1 MDRPTL
7 EELSGWGGSC
17 RSRSWVYRPQSTA
30 EVAECLADAQ
40 NRELTIAHRG
50 TGLSYGDAA
59 LNEGGAVIDMS
70 GLDRILEFDSERG
83 FVRAEAGCTLET
95 IWKTV
100 LPKGWWPPVVP
111 GTMYVTVG
119 GAVAMD
125 VHGKNHWRSG
135 TFGEHVQH
143 MTLMDISGE
152 QRSLSRHEHPEQ
164 LQAAIGTFGLT
175 GTILDV
181 TLSLERVVS
190 GFLSVRLSKCGT
202 IAEIVEMVGRS
213 AEASEYSVGWVD
225 CFSRAGR
232 GIVHTADYLSE
243 GHHLEGKGLAGK
255 KQHLPTPAL
264 ALVPKQFIWR
274 LLRVMT
280 NHAGMRMLNSLKYRL
295 TAARTSFQSHAAFHF
310 LLDYVPNWKLAYG
323 PPGLLQY
330 QFFIPTDSA
339 RGVFERAL
347 RMQWD
352 VGVTSYL
359 GVVKRHRAG
368 KSPWSYA
375 VDGFS
380 LALDFPVRKRNSER
394 LTALLNEFDA
404 LLGEVGG
411 KIYAAKDSVGVGELP
426 DTRDPRFSSNLV
438 RRWERGVRRAAE

>member
-1 MDRPTL
+1 MRPPIL
-7 EELSGWGGSC
+7 EELRGWGGSC
-17 RSRSWVYRPQSTA
+17 HSRSWVYRPQTTA

-40 NRELTIAHRG
+40 TTGLTVAHRG
-50 TGLSYGDAA
+50 AGLSYGDAA

-125 VHGKNHWRSG
+125 VHGKNHWRRG
-135 TFGEHVQH
+135 TFGDHVQR
-143 MTLMDISGE
+143 MTLLGRSGE
-152 QRSLSRHEHPEQ
+152 QWSLSRHEHPEQ

-190 GFLSVRLSKCGT
+190 GFLSVRSSKCGT
-202 IAEIVEMVGRS
+202 IAEIIEMVGRS

-232 GIVHTADYLSE
+232 GIVHTADYLSG
-243 GHHLEGKGLAGK
+243 GHHLEGKGLAVSE
-255 KQHLPTPAL
+255 QQLPSRAL
-264 ALVPKQFIWR
+264 GLVPKQFIWR

-280 NHAGMRMLNSLKYRL
+280 NDAGMRALNSMKYWL

-323 PPGLLQY
+323 SAGLIQY

-339 RGVFERAL
+339 RGVFKRVL
-347 RMQWD
+347 QMQRD
-352 VGVTSYL
+352 AGVMSYL
-359 GVVKRHRAG
+359 GVVKRHRVG
-368 KSPWSYA
+368 KSSWSYS

-380 LALDFPVRKRNSER
+380 LALDFPAVAKNADR
-394 LTALLNEFDA
+394 LTVLLREYDVIQA
-404 LLGEVGG
+404 AEGG
-411 KIYAAKDSVGVGELP
+411 RIYAAKDSGSVGMLP
-426 DTRDPRFSSNLV
+426 GARDPAFSSDLA
-438 RRWERGVRRAAE
+438 RRWEGSLN